1 MAFGSSPAWSMW
13 VSSAESTFPFRESLW
28 AGILQVISET
38 FRVAERMN
46 ETDLNSSI
54 PCPPWSNRVSKM
66 AQPNLDF
73 MGELCCLSLS
83 LSFSNVCSA
92 APETQSSSKC
102 SLLSDMF
109 SLGMVICAVYNNGR
123 PLIQAGNSTSN
134 YAKQLETVSECSPSC
149 SSSSSCCCCYTWLN

>member
-1 MAFGSSPAWSMW
+1 
-13 VSSAESTFPFRESLW
+13 
-28 AGILQVISET
+28 
-38 FRVAERMN
+38 
-46 ETDLNSSI
+46 
-54 PCPPWSNRVSKM
+54 M

-73 MGELCCLSLS
+73 MGELLACLSLF
-83 LSFSNVCSA
+83 LPLSNVCSA

-134 YAKQLETVSECSPSC
+134 YAKQLETVSEYSYCYCYCSSGC
-149 SSSSSCCCCYTWLN
+149 SSSPCYTWLN

>member
-1 MAFGSSPAWSMW
+1 
-13 VSSAESTFPFRESLW
+13 
-28 AGILQVISET
+28 
-38 FRVAERMN
+38 
-46 ETDLNSSI
+46 
-54 PCPPWSNRVSKM
+54 M

-73 MGELCCLSLS
+73 MGELNFHPFHSLPTP
-83 LSFSNVCSA
+83 SNVCSA

-134 YAKQLETVSECSPSC
+134 YAKQLETVSKWAHAFFSFC
-149 SSSSSCCCCYTWLN
+149 T